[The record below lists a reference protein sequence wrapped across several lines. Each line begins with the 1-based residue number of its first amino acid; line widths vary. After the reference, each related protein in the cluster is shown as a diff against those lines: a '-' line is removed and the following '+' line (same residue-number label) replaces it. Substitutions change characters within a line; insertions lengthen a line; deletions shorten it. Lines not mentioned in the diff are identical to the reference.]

1 MINYPMKT
9 LTLDRLDIRI
19 LDELQKDGGLSN
31 QVLAER
37 VGLTAAPCL
46 RRVRALHQMGVI
58 RDTTVRLNRRKL
70 NLNLMAIVHVRM
82 DQHTSE
88 RFQEFEQAI
97 ANCGEIL
104 ECYLITGH
112 EADYQLKVAIPDM
125 DHYHDFLLGKIT
137 RISGVSGVTSAFVMR
152 RVVETTRLPL
162 NYLESRLSQSG

>member
-1 MINYPMKT
+1 MEKHI
-9 LTLDRLDIRI
+9 LDRLDIRI
-19 LDELQKDGGLSN
+19 LNELQKDGGLTN
-31 QVLAER
+31 QELADR

-46 RRVRALHQMGVI
+46 RRVRSLRKTGII
-58 RDTTVRLNRRKL
+58 RDTTVRLNNRAI

-88 RFQEFEQAI
+88 RFEEFEQSI
-97 ANCGEIL
+97 KNCSEIL

-112 EADYQLKVAIPDM
+112 EADYQLKVVIPDM

-137 RISGVSGVTSAFVMR
+137 RITGVSGVTSAFVMR

-162 NYLESRLSQSG
+162 RYLGQINEPNS